1 MQIIQIY
8 IFIFIQCISVGKI
21 VPYIIFS
28 SYSFVRSHFYGTVPK
43 YILWSWARP
52 ICHTLL
58 FGKMEIIHISTC
70 TLICYISK
78 TIGSDAQPGAVQP
91 WTTSIENMFISQIWL
106 VILMEIYKKKKKDR
120 GKSNSQSVS
129 WCFFFF
135 FNNHC
140 ILGHPQEVMIIVRL
154 LIESFKKKFIC
165 VYLFWMHLILEL
177 DMEQWRWTFLVWTGL
192 IHFTFKKH
200 QICFSK
206 PIWGLRK
213 HRSINKF

>member
-43 YILWSWARP
+43 YILWYWARP

-106 VILMEIYKKKKKDR
+106 VILMEIYKKKKKKDR

-154 LIESFKKKFIC
+154 LIESF
-165 VYLFWMHLILEL
+165 
-177 DMEQWRWTFLVWTGL
+177 
-192 IHFTFKKH
+192 
-200 QICFSK
+200 
-206 PIWGLRK
+206 
-213 HRSINKF
+213 